1 MTTDPIVIKPDQTVG
16 EALVVMFERDIRH
29 LPVVEEGELVGIIS
43 DRDIQQFLGK
53 ARLPGKDR
61 RKEDRSLQFPV
72 REIMS
77 RHPITVAPKMS
88 IREGV
93 KIMTQHKVGALPVVD
108 YDEKVIGIFT
118 EVDALEYCLH
128 LIDRY
133 EGPER
138 L

>member
-1 MTTDPIVIKPDQTVG
+1 
-16 EALVVMFERDIRH
+16 
-29 LPVVEEGELVGIIS
+29 
-43 DRDIQQFLGK
+43 
-53 ARLPGKDR
+53 
-61 RKEDRSLQFPV
+61 
-72 REIMS
+72 MS
-77 RHPITVAPKMS
+77 CHPITVAPKMS

-118 EVDALEYCLH
+118 EIDALEYCLH

>member
-1 MTTDPIVIKPDQTVG
+1 MTTDLVLIKPDQTVG

-29 LPVVEEGELVGIIS
+29 LPVVENGGLAGIVS

-53 ARLPGKDR
+53 AGFPGNDR
-61 RKEDRSLQFPV
+61 RKEDRSLQAPV
-72 REIMS
+72 REVMS

-108 YDEKVIGIFT
+108 YDEKIIGIFT
-118 EVDALEYCLH
+118 EIDALEYCLH